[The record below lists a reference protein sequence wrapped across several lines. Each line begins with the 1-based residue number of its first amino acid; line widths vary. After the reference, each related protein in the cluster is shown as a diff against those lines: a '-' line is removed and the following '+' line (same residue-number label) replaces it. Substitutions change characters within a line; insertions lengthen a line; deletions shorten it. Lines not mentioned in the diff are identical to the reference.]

1 MIVKIDDISKK
12 VAENNDEKEEV
23 VREINRSQ
31 WRQLHE
37 VMQSGTLQS
46 VKLMYLGKFSKKLKN
61 NYFNDKNKRDIS
73 GVQESDI

>member
-12 VAENNDEKEEV
+12 VAENNNEKEAV

-37 VMQSGTLQS
+37 VMQSGTLQP
-46 VKLMYLGKFSKKLKN
+46 VKIMYLGKFSRKLKN
-61 NYFNDKNKRDIS
+61 NYFAKKLKGNI
-73 GVQESDI
+73 